1 MKLPSAFSQLAL
13 EDSNIVHS
21 AGGGSSVVDVT
32 TLKQST
38 PLLLTAPPLPCMLT
52 FDGYYSGHGSEEVQA
67 GCGAQLRMPSGAQ

>member
-1 MKLPSAFSQLAL
+1 MQGKLPSAFSQLAL

-38 PLLLTAPPLPCMLT
+38 PLLLTAPPAAM
-52 FDGYYSGHGSEEVQA
+52 HA
-67 GCGAQLRMPSGAQ
+67 HI